1 MKTAFVL
8 ALVAS
13 AGAASAQVMSV
24 DLGSY
29 TIDRVT
35 GGLAQ
40 PSDGFSDRVVNDSYR
55 NWASPPSAL
64 TGVYSHGLGTLN
76 GDDLNMVANGAGW
89 LDDMGFSIANNN
101 AAGQRLANLSG
112 SINFFRQSDLSFIA
126 GFTVSVDAAAIF
138 GSGGLDG
145 GFSARLSFGAGALKP
160 LNIFFGANTAIWA
173 LIQWDTAT
181 VTGGGSTAAIGQQ
194 LRNPPAVGTS
204 ANQLVLLN
212 NVTPAPFANVVGNS
226 SFFIRTDNIPTPG
239 SLALLGLA
247 GIAAG
252 RRRR

>member
-13 AGAASAQVMSV
+13 AGAASAQMMSV
-24 DLGSY
+24 DLGAY
-29 TIDRVT
+29 TIDRIT

-40 PSDGFSDRVVNDSYR
+40 PADGFGDRVVNDQYR
-55 NWASPPSAL
+55 NWAAPSTL
-64 TGVYSHGLGTLN
+64 TATYSHGLGTLN
-76 GDDLNMVANGAGW
+76 GDDLNMVSNGVGW
-89 LDDMGFSIANNN
+89 LNDMGFSIANNN
-101 AAGQRLANLSG
+101 AAGQRLAFLSG
-112 SINFFRQSDLSFIA
+112 SINFFRQSDLSFIG
-126 GFTVSVDAAAIF
+126 GFTVSVDAATIF
-138 GSGGLDG
+138 GGGGLDG
-145 GFSARLSFGAGALKP
+145 GFSARLSFGANALSG

-173 LIQWDTAT
+173 LIQWDSAT
-181 VTGGGSTAAIGQQ
+181 VTGGGSTANIGQQ
-194 LRNPPAVGTS
+194 LRNPPVLGTS
-204 ANQLVLLN
+204 ANQLVIGN
-212 NVTPAPFANVVGNS
+212 SVVSAPFSNAVGNS